1 MTGPPPVARGE
12 PAPVARRLRHAGAR
26 AMAYTRFGRRA
37 WSRSLRLRVAFFT
50 VVVGTVALALLATV
64 LSDQVRDGLFEQRRD
79 QVLVDAAN
87 RAEQAQRRF
96 DGATVSTAQD
106 AQLLANDMVESIQ
119 ATAADSEG
127 ALLLPAPGSTTGA
140 AILPPATD
148 QSLRSVIEEELQ
160 AEIADQNFQQWQ
172 SIALPG
178 PAAEEVPGIVVGSPV
193 TIPVAGNYQLFMVYS
208 LSAQQAQLDLLQRVL
223 AVGAVTLAVLLV
235 VMTWYITRR
244 VLDPVQQAART
255 AELLADGNLTERM
268 QVRGHDELARLGRS
282 FNEMATSLQDQIER
296 LAALSRMQQRFVS
309 DVSHELR
316 TPLSTV
322 RMAAE
327 VLYRARAD
335 LPPVQARS
343 AELLQTQLD
352 RFESLLVDLLEI
364 SRFDAGAAVLDV
376 EEADL
381 RTVVERV
388 VGITEPLAVERGSH
402 IVLHMP
408 DEACTADMDTRRVE
422 RVLRNLLVNAVEHG
436 EGEPIEV
443 RVGVHAT
450 AVAAVVRDHGIGM
463 TAPEAERVFDRF
475 WRADPARTRT
485 LGGTG
490 LGLAIAL
497 EDARLHGGTLEA
509 WGRPGDGAAFRL
521 TVPRRAG
528 QEVGTPPLPLGPDP
542 AEEAPVREADPS
554 GPAAL
559 PPLMTPA
566 RGEMLGPWE
575 GSEMPGQ
582 SVEEDR

>member
-1 MTGPPPVARGE
+1 MTGGAPARS
-12 PAPVARRLRHAGAR
+12 ALRSRLRRWWHRGGSR
-26 AMAYTRFGRRA
+26 ALAYSRFWRLA
-37 WSRSLRLRVAFFT
+37 WGRSLRLRVAFFT
-50 VVVGTVALALLATV
+50 VVVGTIALALLATV

-79 QVLVDAAN
+79 QVLADAAN
-87 RAEQAQRRF
+87 RAEQAQQRF

-119 ATAADSEG
+119 ATAVDSEG
-127 ALLLPAPGSTTGA
+127 ALLLPAPGSSAGA

-148 QSLRSVIEEELQ
+148 QSLRSIIDDELQ
-160 AEIADQNFQQWQ
+160 EAIAESSFQQWQ
-172 SIALPG
+172 SVGLGEGEQQVPAIA
-178 PAAEEVPGIVVGSPV
+178 VGSPV

-208 LSAQQAQLDLLQRVL
+208 LAAQQAQLDLLQRVL
-223 AVGAVTLAVLLV
+223 AVGAVTLALLLV

-316 TPLSTV
+316 TPLTTV

-327 VLYRARAD
+327 VLYRARGD

-364 SRFDAGAAVLDV
+364 SRFDAGAAVLEV

-381 RTVVERV
+381 RGVVERV
-388 VGITEPLAVERGSH
+388 VGLTEPLAAERGSRI
-402 IVLHMP
+402 IVHVP
-408 DEACTADMDTRRVE
+408 DEPCTADMDTRRVE

-443 RVGVHAT
+443 RVAMHET
-450 AVAAVVRDHGIGM
+450 ALAVLVRDHGIGM
-463 TAPEAERVFDRF
+463 TLPEAERVFDRF

-497 EDARLHGGTLEA
+497 EDARLHGGTLDA

-521 TVPRRAG
+521 LLPRRAG
-528 QEVGTPPLPLGPDP
+528 LEIGTPPLAL
-542 AEEAPVREADPS
+542 APRSVGEPPVPEADPA

-566 RGEMLGPWE
+566 FGELLGPWDTGERPGRSPE
-575 GSEMPGQ
+575 GS
-582 SVEEDR
+582 R